1 MSEREILYQN
11 LPETFSP
18 KEALGKVIELEFK
31 KDWMKSRTW
40 IQSVIDSWMFHSKIE
55 RIERGIYR
63 KLNTRR
69 T

>member
-18 KEALGKVIELEFK
+18 KEALRKVNELEFK
-31 KDWMKSRTW
+31 KDWMESRTW

-63 KLNTRR
+63 KRNTKR